1 MYDANIE
8 VLWCY
13 FYKDQFDDL
22 GDMVTFPGELYMS
35 YMCQK
40 NKISY
45 QAEVCKLK
53 ATSLTNQLPDTP
65 IFRKSIL
72 FSKRL

>member
-13 FYKDQFDDL
+13 FYKDQFGDL

-40 NKISY
+40 NKIPY
-45 QAEVCKLK
+45 QAEVCKL
-53 ATSLTNQLPDTP
+53 
-65 IFRKSIL
+65 
-72 FSKRL
+72 